1 MLCSL
6 YTKLD
11 HCTVYSSLRPECSED
26 GVKANLHLSAA
37 AFRALARRPA
47 GILCYLLSFIAV
59 LPSSALTLLLFKSS
73 MSDAAWFGLSHGRA
87 WGDVGQSFC
96 ELADPQFSQL
106 SSSPSPEAPLIAAG
120 TRSSAKPKGA
130 GSFQLQVCAC
140 LVTDRPPADLLQ
152 SLRLIQTEWHLS
164 DRPEANTY
172 NTEASDRFRQ
182 PPKSARPAVC
192 DCTYIFLLLSHFHVH
207 LSNACCLQIS
217 QAARGKS
224 SSFPKETYPTE
235 FR

>member
-1 MLCSL
+1 MQFCICIS
-6 YTKLD
+6 
-11 HCTVYSSLRPECSED
+11 SSLRPECSETPP
-26 GVKANLHLSAA
+26 VSRRCLSAA
-37 AFRALARRPA
+37 AFRDVARRRT
-47 GILCYLLSFIAV
+47 GTLCYVPSFLAV
-59 LPSSALTLLLFKSS
+59 LPTSALTSLTSKSS

-106 SSSPSPEAPLIAAG
+106 SSSPSPEAPLLAAG

-140 LVTDRPPADLLQ
+140 LVTDRPPDDLLQ

-164 DRPEANTY
+164 DGPEANTY

-192 DCTYIFLLLSHFHVH
+192 DCTYDLLLLSHFHVH
-207 LSNACCLQIS
+207 LSNACCLQVS